1 MFINALSV
9 CAFWICI
16 ISMLHLE
23 LAEEPVCTS
32 RFDYDLKIVEKFHE
46 MDQKIKRAEEELRRQ
61 RQLIDRF
68 STEGSGSVYV
78 RWGRNICPEHAAA
91 IYNGY
96 VAGKKHDDEGG
107 GSDSLCLPSDPVW
120 SNYSDV
126 DDRNRGFIY
135 GTEFDEEGVNIF
147 GYSVLQQDVPCVV
160 CKTHK
165 SAHVMVPAR
174 AKCYPG
180 WKEEY
185 SGYLM
190 SAYRS
195 HPGPHNHICV
205 DSDPEF
211 IPRGSDNDNEHI
223 LYLMEARCG
232 SLPCPPYV
240 QGRELPCVVCSA

>member
-1 MFINALSV
+1 MYINAFRV

-32 RFDYDLKIVEKFHE
+32 RFDYDLKIVEKFYE
-46 MDQKIKRAEEELRRQ
+46 MDQKIKRAEEEIRRQ

-68 STEGSGSVYV
+68 STD
-78 RWGRNICPEHAAA
+78 
-91 IYNGY
+91 GY
-96 VAGKKHDDEGG
+96 VAGKKYDDEGG

-120 SNYSDV
+120 SNYSDG

-160 CKTHK
+160 CKTQK
-165 SAHVMVPAR
+165 SALVMVPAR

-211 IPRGSDNDNEHI
+211 IPRGSNNDNEHI

-240 QGRELPCVVCSA
+240 EGRELPCVVCSA